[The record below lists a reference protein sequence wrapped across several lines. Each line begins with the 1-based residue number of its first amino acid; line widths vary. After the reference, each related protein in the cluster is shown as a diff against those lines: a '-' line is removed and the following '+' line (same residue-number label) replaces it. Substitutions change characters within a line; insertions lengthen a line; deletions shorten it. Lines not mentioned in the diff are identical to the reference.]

1 VSPAQVIPIAEEIG
15 MIDRLGK
22 WVLRKAREDAAPWPD
37 PISVSVNLS
46 QLQLK
51 NPVFLETIVSA
62 LANSGPPPS
71 RLDVEITEG
80 ALMEDPVETVLMLKK
95 IKALGI
101 KVSMDD
107 FGTGCSSLSYL
118 QKFPFD
124 KIKIPS

>member
-1 VSPAQVIPIAEEIG
+1 